1 MIVDKKEQEQLFKSS
16 QIEKHYRDNYQ
27 RLVKMVLFR
36 AGSIWDAEEVV
47 QGAYERALKYYRVFP
62 ENEFNLWFG
71 RLLNNVLRDHK
82 SADRDWLRG
91 FGHIGDEDETHGSCP
106 HYPEEILR
114 EVFDLISTKSEIQI
128 EVLSYYMKHELSAK
142 DISEITDYPYKRT
155 HQIIQRFKNEL
166 KELYGDT

>member
-1 MIVDKKEQEQLFKSS
+1 MVDKKEQEQLFKSS
-16 QIEKHYRDNYQ
+16 QIEKHYLNNYN

-36 AGSIWDAEEVV
+36 AGSIWDAEDVV
-47 QGAYERALKYYRVFP
+47 QSAYERSMRYYKVFP
-62 ENEFNLWFG
+62 EAEFDLWFG

-82 SADRDWLRG
+82 SAERDWLRG
-91 FGHIGDEDETHGSCP
+91 FGQVEDEDETHGSCP
-106 HYPEEILR
+106 HYPEAILR